1 MRHFAIVLCLVL
13 VGPPAAHAGWK
24 AGSASVVI
32 TPQSSV
38 WMAGYGAR
46 KAPSNGVTLDLHAKA
61 LVLEDD
67 AENRSVLVTLDL
79 CGIDRD
85 FSSAIRDQIEMTH
98 KVDRAHVALVC
109 SHTHSGPVVGANLL
123 GMYPLN
129 DEQRRDTAEYTEV
142 LRGKILSVVDDA
154 FKALEP
160 ADLSLGTGVC
170 DFAVNRRNNDQ
181 SKVPELRS
189 KLLVRGP
196 VDHSVPV
203 LRVQSGDRLK
213 AVVFGYACHCTT
225 LSGDTFNGDYAGY
238 AQQDL
243 ERTLPGTTAL
253 FVTGCGADQNPLP
266 RGTIEQA
273 QGYGVELATA
283 VKRVLDA
290 PMAAVEGPLRAS
302 YREIPLKFGT
312 IPDRKVWEE
321 EAKSKDIAYAN
332 RAKAMLATLDS
343 GGTIPTTYPY
353 PVQTWQ
359 FGHDLVWIFLGG
371 EVVVDYALR
380 IKANLDPS
388 RTWVTA
394 YSNDVMAYIPSLR
407 VLKEGGYE
415 GGGAMVYYGR
425 PAPWSAEVEE
435 QIFQTLAEH
444 NKE

>member
-1 MRHFAIVLCLVL
+1 MRHFVFILCLSL
-13 VGPPAAHAGWK
+13 IGPPAVHAGWK

-38 WMAGYGAR
+38 WMAGYSAR
-46 KAPSNGVTLDLHAKA
+46 KAPSNGVSLDLHAKA

-85 FSSAIRDQIEMTH
+85 FSSAIRDSIEASH

-129 DEQRRDTAEYTEV
+129 DEQRQKTTEYTEG
-142 LRGKILSVVDDA
+142 LRGKILAVVVDA
-154 FKALEP
+154 FNSLEP

-181 SKVPELRS
+181 SKIPELRA

-203 LRVQSGDRLK
+203 LRVRSGDHLK

-225 LSGDTFNGDYAGY
+225 LSGDTFNSDYAGY
-238 AQQDL
+238 AQQEL

-253 FVTGCGADQNPLP
+253 FVAGCGADQNPLP

-273 QGYGVELATA
+273 QGYGVELASA

-302 YREIPLKFGT
+302 YREIPLKFDP

-343 GGTIPTTYPY
+343 GGTIPSTYPY

-359 FGHDLVWIFLGG
+359 FGDDLSWIFLGG

-394 YSNDVMAYIPSLR
+394 YANDVMAYIPSLR
-407 VLKEGGYE
+407 ILKEGGYE

-425 PAPWSAEVEE
+425 PAPWSEEVEE
-435 QIFQTLAEH
+435 QIFQALAVQ
-444 NKE
+444 